1 MTSRS
6 IFVVGFVRNIYFMTR
21 IESVLEQLGYE
32 VVFFEDAQQ
41 IAPSG
46 TTTLERQIGEHLV
59 GPGAILLQELTRL
72 QPALIIFDLDNSHVP
87 WSGWISLIK
96 SVPATRR
103 IPVLCFGPHKDLD
116 AMNTARKAGADLVIS
131 RSRFTSSLPNII
143 TKHVRVPDFEAIKS
157 SCKEQ
162 LHPQAVLGL
171 ESFNR
176 GEYFDAHEYLEE
188 AWMEDRTEGRDL
200 YRSILQI
207 AVAYYQILRKNF
219 NGAAKLFLR
228 VRQWIEPLPDDCRGI
243 NVAKLR
249 EDAYIVH
256 DEMLKLGA
264 ERIEELDH
272 HLLKPIEYRLD

>member
-1 MTSRS
+1 MTARFNLV
-6 IFVVGFVRNIYFMTR
+6 IGFVRNLFFMTR
-21 IESVLEQLGYE
+21 IESVLERLGYE
-32 VVFFEDAQQ
+32 VQFFEDAHQ
-41 IAPSG
+41 ITHFDSV
-46 TTTLERQIGEHLV
+46 TVERQIGEHLV
-59 GPGAILLQELTRL
+59 GPGAQLLQELTRL
-72 QPALIIFDLDNSHVP
+72 QPALIIFDLDNSHIP

-116 AMNTARKAGADLVIS
+116 AMDAARKAGADHVIG
-131 RSRFTSSLPNII
+131 RSRFTSSLPHLI
-143 TKHVRVPDFEAIKS
+143 KELVRVPDLKAIES
-157 SCKEQ
+157 SCQKP
-162 LHPQAVLGL
+162 LHPRAVLGL

-176 GEYFDAHEYLEE
+176 GDYYDAHEYLEE
-188 AWMEDRTEGRDL
+188 AWMDDKSEGRDL

-228 VRQWIEPLPDDCRGI
+228 VRQWIEPFPDDCKGI

-249 EDAYIVH
+249 EDAYTVH
-256 DEMLKLGA
+256 DMLLNLGA

-272 HLLKPIEYRLD
+272 NFLKPIEYRLD